1 MVLLFLA
8 EARLYCNSL
17 LFVKRGFTGG
27 YPHANGLGILFYG
40 ETHTLF
46 SFQDVYLQILIVT
59 LQLPIFSSFECCVVS
74 LKSVVF
80 FYVCI

>member
-1 MVLLFLA
+1 MLLGWAAYSVGKHIPFFL
-8 EARLYCNSL
+8 
-17 LFVKRGFTGG
+17 
-27 YPHANGLGILFYG
+27 
-40 ETHTLF
+40 

-80 FYVCI
+80 CVCI